1 MYPLEVCRQCAARLQ
16 LRADPIFH
24 RFHVVI
30 GARLDALDRAD
41 VGACGILREGREPQ
55 AGIPG
60 GRAQSGCG
68 GAPPPRP
75 PPRAPPP
82 CPPPRPAPPPSTRS
96 GPPRASPPTAR

>member
-60 GRAQSGCG
+60 ERAQAG
-68 GAPPPRP
+68 GGGPPPPSP
-75 PPRAPPP
+75 PPPPP
-82 CPPPRPAPPPSTRS
+82 PPAPPPAHT
-96 GPPRASPPTAR
+96 PPAAHETAPTGAC